1 MTAQPALSYQG
12 HYAGA
17 VSRLASFVVDLV
29 VSAGVFCVALAAISY
44 GAQIITG
51 NLVSWNHST
60 GVVAGLFAAWE
71 LAYFGFSW
79 ATNGRTPGMAV
90 FGIRVV
96 RTDGAVLEPRRATV
110 RALVFPF
117 SFLFC
122 GLGFLG
128 ILVQREH
135 RALHDLAAGS
145 AVIYA
150 WTALYQAPGG
160 RRDRAA
166 AGRGRAAGWRA
177 TTAKQ
182 AVLDFV
188 HAVTAPDSPDFVA
201 EPDRIAVFDNDGTLW
216 TERPVYAQL
225 AFALDRAAELGHD
238 ASLDLLAANGFSCWI
253 FSGGGTDFMRAFAS
267 EVYGLPPYRVI
278 GSVGA
283 TEFRDGPDGPELIK
297 GHAIQVINDGPQ
309 KPSSIHVHVGQ
320 RPILAA
326 GNTDGTSPCCSGPPP
341 ARTGPCSWS

>member
-1 MTAQPALSYQG
+1 MTVQPALRYQG

-17 VSRLASFVVDLV
+17 VSRLASFVIDIV
-29 VSAGVFCVALAAISY
+29 VSAGIFCVALAAISY
-44 GAQIITG
+44 GAQVITG

-79 ATNGRTPGMAV
+79 ATNGRTLGMAV

-96 RTDGAVLEPRRATV
+96 RTDGAVLEPRHATI

-150 WTALYQAPGG
+150 WTVRAPGSG
-160 RRDRAA
+160 REA
-166 AGRGRAAGWRA
+166 
-177 TTAKQ
+177 
-182 AVLDFV
+182 
-188 HAVTAPDSPDFVA
+188 
-201 EPDRIAVFDNDGTLW
+201 
-216 TERPVYAQL
+216 
-225 AFALDRAAELGHD
+225 
-238 ASLDLLAANGFSCWI
+238 
-253 FSGGGTDFMRAFAS
+253 
-267 EVYGLPPYRVI
+267 
-278 GSVGA
+278 
-283 TEFRDGPDGPELIK
+283 
-297 GHAIQVINDGPQ
+297 
-309 KPSSIHVHVGQ
+309 
-320 RPILAA
+320 
-326 GNTDGTSPCCSGPPP
+326 
-341 ARTGPCSWS
+341 

>member
-1 MTAQPALSYQG
+1 VTAQPALRYQG

-17 VSRLASFVVDLV
+17 VSRLASFVIDIV
-29 VSAGVFCVALAAISY
+29 VSAGIFCVALAAISY
-44 GAQIITG
+44 GAQVITG

-79 ATNGRTPGMAV
+79 ATNGRTLGMAV

-96 RTDGAVLEPRRATV
+96 RTDGAVLEPRHATV

-150 WTALYQAPGG
+150 WTVRAPVSGVAGVTDRPAEPGSGATPPEPRG
-160 RRDRAA
+160 RPSTAPA
-166 AGRGRAAGWRA
+166 AGA
-177 TTAKQ
+177 
-182 AVLDFV
+182 
-188 HAVTAPDSPDFVA
+188 
-201 EPDRIAVFDNDGTLW
+201 
-216 TERPVYAQL
+216 
-225 AFALDRAAELGHD
+225 
-238 ASLDLLAANGFSCWI
+238 
-253 FSGGGTDFMRAFAS
+253 
-267 EVYGLPPYRVI
+267 
-278 GSVGA
+278 
-283 TEFRDGPDGPELIK
+283 
-297 GHAIQVINDGPQ
+297 
-309 KPSSIHVHVGQ
+309 
-320 RPILAA
+320 
-326 GNTDGTSPCCSGPPP
+326 
-341 ARTGPCSWS
+341 

>member
-1 MTAQPALSYQG
+1 VTAHPALSYQG

-17 VSRLASFVVDLV
+17 ASRLASFVIDLI
-29 VSAGVFCVALAAISY
+29 VSAGVFVAALAAISY

-51 NLVSWNHST
+51 NQVSWNRST

-79 ATNGRTPGMAV
+79 ATNGRTLGMAV

-96 RTDGAVLEPRRATV
+96 RTDGAVLEPRHATI

-150 WTALYQAPGG
+150 WTARAPGSG
-160 RRDRAA
+160 REA
-166 AGRGRAAGWRA
+166 
-177 TTAKQ
+177 
-182 AVLDFV
+182 
-188 HAVTAPDSPDFVA
+188 
-201 EPDRIAVFDNDGTLW
+201 
-216 TERPVYAQL
+216 
-225 AFALDRAAELGHD
+225 
-238 ASLDLLAANGFSCWI
+238 
-253 FSGGGTDFMRAFAS
+253 
-267 EVYGLPPYRVI
+267 
-278 GSVGA
+278 
-283 TEFRDGPDGPELIK
+283 
-297 GHAIQVINDGPQ
+297 
-309 KPSSIHVHVGQ
+309 
-320 RPILAA
+320 
-326 GNTDGTSPCCSGPPP
+326 
-341 ARTGPCSWS
+341 